1 MMERLREGV
10 NSIAVKIILGLIIFS
25 FVFAGVGGYL
35 ASGTVQPAAT
45 VGDQEISRNQF
56 EQAYQNE
63 RAQMQAQAGDF
74 FSTLLSDP
82 NYLAQF
88 RFNVLDRMVNQS
100 LLDQE
105 AKNLGLRV
113 SDAQIKQTIRDMPAF
128 RGATGL
134 FDNDLYLASL
144 RRNGLSPDQF
154 AEYVRQDLVREQ
166 LVNALI
172 STEFALEGELEAL
185 HKLEGQTRMVR
196 TLTLPLADFAAKA
209 EITAEQKTAYYEQN
223 SSEFV
228 RPEQFKIAYVELSG
242 EGIADVADVT
252 EDEAKE
258 YYEANKASY
267 GSAEQRKVSHIMIQ
281 GDDSA
286 AKEKAEA
293 VLAELN
299 AGADFAELAKTR
311 SDDTFS
317 AEQGGQL
324 DWFDKG
330 VMDPA
335 FEDAAFALNN
345 KGDITGVVQSDF
357 GFHIIK
363 LDDVKPSDAKPFAD
377 VRDEIMA
384 QLKQQHAVEKFY
396 ALSNE
401 LAEKAFEMPDNLEEA
416 ANAVNAKVERTE
428 FVSLQELEGVLANP
442 QVMQA
447 LLLPEVRDDGLN
459 SELIEIAPEHV
470 VVVRVEEVRPE
481 TVLPFEEV
489 EAQVTEQLKRQK
501 GEEAAQALANT
512 LVAELNQGNN
522 AGLKASG
529 YTFGEETELAR
540 VSPEREVVDLAF
552 TMAAPTDGKA
562 QYGITRSVIGDVI
575 VVALDAVKEPSTES
589 ISLDSQ
595 MAERVART
603 TANVDLESVIA
614 QLKENTKV
622 VYSLDSDV
630 Q

>member
-35 ASGTVQPAAT
+35 ASGSVQPAAT
-45 VGDQEISRNQF
+45 VGNEEISRNQF

-63 RAQMQAQAGDF
+63 RALMQAQAGDF
-74 FSTLLSDP
+74 FSQLLSDP

-88 RFNVLDRMVNQS
+88 RFNVLERMVNQS

-105 AKNLGLRV
+105 AQNLGLRV
-113 SDAQIKQTIRDMPAF
+113 SDDQIKQTIREMPAF

-144 RRNGLSPDQF
+144 RRNGLTPDQF
-154 AEYVRQDLVREQ
+154 ADYVRQDLVREQ
-166 LVNALI
+166 FVNALI
-172 STEFALEGELEAL
+172 SSEFALKGELEAL
-185 HKLEGQTRMVR
+185 HKLEGQTRTVR
-196 TLTLPLADFAAKA
+196 TLTLPLADFAEKA
-209 EITAEQKTAYYEQN
+209 DITAEQKTAYYEQN
-223 SSEFV
+223 PAEFV

-252 EDEAKE
+252 EDEAKA

-267 GSAEQRKVSHIMIQ
+267 GTAEQRKVSHIMIQ
-281 GDDSA
+281 GDDNA

-293 VLAELN
+293 VLSELN

-335 FEDAAFALNN
+335 FEEAAFALNN

-363 LDDVKPSDAKPFAD
+363 LDDVKPSDAKPFAQ
-377 VRDEIMA
+377 VRDDIMA
-384 QLKQQHAVEKFY
+384 QLKQQHAVEKFH

-401 LAEKAFEMPDNLEEA
+401 LAEKAFEMPDNLEDA
-416 ANAVNAKVERTE
+416 ANAVNAKVERTA

-442 QVMQA
+442 QVVQA
-447 LLLPEVRDDGLN
+447 LQLPEVRDDGLN

-470 VVVRVEEVRPE
+470 VVVRVDEVRPE
-481 TVLPFEEV
+481 TVLPFDEV

-501 GEEAAQALANT
+501 GEEAAEALANT
-512 LVAELNQGNN
+512 LVAELSQGND

-529 YTFGEETELAR
+529 YAFGDETELTR

-552 TMAAPTDGKA
+552 TMAAPADGKA
-562 QYGITRSVIGDVI
+562 QYGMTRAVSGDVL
-575 VVALDAVKEPSTES
+575 VVALDAVKEPETES

-595 MAERVART
+595 LAERVIRA
-603 TANVDLESVIA
+603 TANLDLESVIA
-614 QLKENTKV
+614 QLKENTNV
-622 VYSLDSDV
+622 VYSLDNEA